1 MGSVLREIPL
11 REKVSEWLLLLKI
24 NGFNDNHTFTEES
37 FCWSGFDQL
46 LIECEPFYYPCKAA
60 KFLHGPMTMNRAM
73 TILRQIVRPFGY
85 TFRTR
90 ERLAHSK
97 KYNEYF
103 LTPDGVSLPNKPESN
118 ILHFE

>member
-11 REKVSEWLLLLKI
+11 KEKVEEWLHLVKI

-37 FCWSGFDQL
+37 FCWPGFDQL
-46 LIECEPFYYPCKAA
+46 LLECEPYYYPCKAA
-60 KFLHGPMTMNRAM
+60 KFLHGAMTMNRAM
-73 TILRQIVRPFGY
+73 TILRQIVRPHGY

-90 ERLAHSK
+90 ERLAHRR

-103 LTPDGVSLPNKPESN
+103 LTPDGVLMPPRPSTN
-118 ILHFE
+118 IITFE